1 MAERLRILIDDTLET
16 IKQTFD
22 DRNVSRAQVAYWYII
37 VGNQLL
43 AQHVQKRDSG
53 AFLSTFTDIPIVQV
67 AANKNPDFVK
77 ARRFLRL
84 PVDIFDFDKDNG
96 VEYITYTSPGGLE
109 CPPKFSEIKFQRT
122 TPSEAEFLNMHPQT
136 KPSAKNPYWFRTGR
150 NIYLLGVEKVNIK
163 TVEMGIY
170 MTIDPVEKID
180 IDLPFHFPP
189 ELLHVLK
196 RQVLDLAR
204 FSFFF
209 PSERKNEGSDSED
222 GKQIPKVQSVN
233 QSPAPNGIVPGVSP
247 YLQ

>member
-37 VGNQLL
+37 VANQLK
-43 AQHVQKRDSG
+43 AQHLQKRDSG
-53 AFLSTFTDIPIVQV
+53 AFLSTFADVPVVQV

-77 ARRFLRL
+77 ARRFLML

-96 VEYITYTSPGGLE
+96 IEYITYTSPGGIE

-122 TPSEAEFLNMHPQT
+122 TPSEAEWLNMHPHT
-136 KPSAKNPYWFRTGR
+136 KPSSKNPYWYRVGR
-150 NIYLLGVEKVNIK
+150 NIYLLGVEKINLK
-163 TVEMGIY
+163 SVEMGIY
-170 MTIDPVEKID
+170 MTISPVEKID
-180 IDLPFHFPP
+180 IDAPFPFPA

-204 FSFFF
+204 MSFFF
-209 PSERKNEGSDSED
+209 PSERQNSGDDASDD
-222 GKQIPKVQSVN
+222 NAGKQPIQKVQSVN
-233 QSPAPNGIVPGVSP
+233 ASQNPN
-247 YLQ
+247 QE